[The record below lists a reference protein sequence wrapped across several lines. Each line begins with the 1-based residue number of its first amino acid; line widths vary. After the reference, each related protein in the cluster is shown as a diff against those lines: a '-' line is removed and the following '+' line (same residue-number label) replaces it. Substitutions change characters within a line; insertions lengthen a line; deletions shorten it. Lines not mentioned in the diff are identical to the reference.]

1 MPPKKTSIKTVVNA
15 RQLRQDATIQEKCL
29 WEVLRSHRFDGIKF
43 RRQHPVGEFIVDFCS
58 PAQKLII
65 ELDGSQHLDQA
76 GYDAK
81 RTRFLESKGYRVL
94 RFWNYEIDAGLDGVV
109 MVILDAAG
117 KGEHPSDPAPF
128 HFGGA

>member
-15 RQLRQDATIQEKCL
+15 RHLRREATVQERRL
-29 WEVLRSHRFDGIKF
+29 WEVLRSNWFDGIHF
-43 RRQHPVGEFIVDFCS
+43 RRQHPIGEYIVDFCS

-94 RFWNYEIDAGLDGVV
+94 RFWNNDVDASLDGVV
-109 MVILDAAG
+109 RAILDAVG
-117 KGEHPSDPAPF
+117 KEEHPS
-128 HFGGA
+128 